1 MAIRC
6 RVYMDG
12 LMVRNSEERYY
23 KVILDVDTIVHAL
36 VSSFTKF
43 PKAAVYSVS

>member
-6 RVYMDG
+6 RVYVG
-12 LMVRNSEERYY
+12 RLMVRNREERYY
-23 KVILDVDTIVHAL
+23 KVILDIDTIVHAL
-36 VSSFTKF
+36 VSSFTEF